1 MNLINVYYF
10 LLTITTSAQVLNN
23 PMDLITNTPISQIIP
38 NNPLTKVIPNQY
50 IVKFKP
56 QSSRTAFDN
65 VLGQFLNI
73 LPSSSRNSGLIHVF
87 DTLFQGAVF
96 RSTLGILDILRN
108 LPYVEYIEPDQVVK
122 ANQVSQKDAPWGLAR
137 VSQRD
142 KLSGSPYTYNYNENA
157 GEGVNVYVIDTG
169 ININHK
175 DFEGRAVWGKTISA
189 NSTDSDGH
197 GHGTHCAGTVGGKTY
212 GVAKKANLIAVK
224 VLSDEGSGSNA
235 DVIAG
240 IEWAVKDSRPGKGK
254 VISMSLGGIFSPT
267 LDNAVNKAVDD
278 GVVVVVAAG
287 NDGSNACLYSP
298 ARASKAITVGAT
310 NIRDERASFS
320 NWGSCVNIFA
330 PGQDIKSTWNGSDDA
345 TNTISGTSMACPH
358 VAGLAAT
365 FISQGAE
372 AKEVRKKLDDASTR
386 NKINRLT
393 IFSTN
398 KLGYNNYSS
407 DI

>member
-1 MNLINVYYF
+1 MKPTSLCYF
-10 LLTITTSAQVLNN
+10 LITISASSAQILNN
-23 PMDLITNTPISQIIP
+23 LVDVVTS
-38 NNPLTKVIPNQY
+38 PLTQLTSKSSVAEVIPGRY
-50 IVKFKP
+50 IVKFKDE
-56 QSSRTAFDN
+56 SSK
-65 VLGQFLNI
+65 
-73 LPSSSRNSGLIHVF
+73 SGLDDIITKFLGVFPKSDDGSGIIHTF
-87 DTLFQGAVF
+87 DTLFKGAVF
-96 RSTLGILDILRN
+96 NSAASILDMLRA
-108 LPYVEYIEPDQVVK
+108 LPYVDYIEPDQVVK
-122 ANQVSQKDAPWGLAR
+122 VNHESQENAPWGLAR

-142 KLSGSPYTYNYNENA
+142 KLSGDSYTYNYNENA

-224 VLSDEGSGSNA
+224 VLSDKGSGSNA

-267 LDNAVNKAVDD
+267 LDSVVNKAVES

-287 NDGSNACLYSP
+287 NDSLDACLYSP
-298 ARASKAITVGAT
+298 ARASKAVTVGAT

-320 NWGSCVNIFA
+320 NWGLCVDIFA
-330 PGQDIKSTWNGSDDA
+330 PGQDIKSTWKGSDDA

-365 FISQGAE
+365 FISQGTE
-372 AKEVRKKLDDASTR
+372 AKDIPKKLNDVSSKD
-386 NKINRLT
+386 KIFWLTTLSANR
-393 IFSTN
+393 
-398 KLGYNNYSS
+398 LGYNDYESS
-407 DI
+407 